1 MDEGVETDKDG
12 NLLILTPE
20 ERCDNEDELIQLC
33 HKLWLDGETDFD
45 YTKVDSDEKWDDV
58 KTLEQDDEDRYFD
71 SIEQD
76 STQTK

>member
-20 ERCDNEDELIQLC
+20 ERSDNEDELIQLC

-58 KTLEQDDEDRYFD
+58 KTLE
-71 SIEQD
+71 
-76 STQTK
+76 